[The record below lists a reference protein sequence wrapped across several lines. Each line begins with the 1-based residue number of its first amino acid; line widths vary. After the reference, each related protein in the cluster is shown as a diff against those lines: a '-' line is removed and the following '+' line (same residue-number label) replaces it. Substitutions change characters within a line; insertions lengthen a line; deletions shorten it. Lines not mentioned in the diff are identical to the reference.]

1 MVSLASTVIL
11 NGGWDGKDLSSKFYQ
26 LKIKKEEMVWEE
38 LDIEMKE
45 ARGGHTSLLLP
56 NDFECA

>member
-1 MVSLASTVIL
+1 MVSLASTIII
-11 NGGWDGKDLSSKFYQ
+11 NGGWDGYNSFKFYQ

-45 ARGGHTSLLLP
+45 ARFQHISLLLP